1 MGYDLVGTL
10 KGTTYEMGG
19 DLTSFL
25 PELLTALLVLVVGFL
40 VAGVLKSFVVRLFK
54 TFKVN
59 EALDAAGVDELTKR
73 AGYPLKAG
81 EFVGA
86 LVKWFVILVFFV
98 ATLDI
103 LGLSQVTSFFRDDV
117 LGYLPNVIVAVLILM
132 VAMLVAKVASETVSA
147 AIQASG
153 VHNPTIFR
161 KLTYYSIVTFAVMA
175 ALNQL
180 GIAEDM
186 VTTLF
191 TGMVF
196 ALALALGLSFGLGGK
211 ETAGKMVQKMTEKE

>member
-1 MGYDLVGTL
+1 MGYDLVGTIR
-10 KGTTYEMGG
+10 GTTYDMGA
-19 DLTSFL
+19 DLASFL
-25 PELLTALLVLVVGFL
+25 PELLTALLVLVAGFL
-40 VAGVLKSFVVRLFK
+40 VGGILKSFVVRLFK

-98 ATLDI
+98 AALDI

-161 KLTYYSIVTFAVMA
+161 KLTYYSIITFAVMA

-180 GIAEDM
+180 GIAEEM

-196 ALALALGLSFGLGGK
+196 ALSLALGLAFGLGGK
-211 ETAGKMVQKMTEKE
+211 ETAGKMLQKLTDKE